1 MASDTLTSYCALQHT
16 KSVSASGLL
25 PLLYSHPGGLY
36 SQTITWFTSSLIQF
50 SAQLWPL
57 QRDFPRLPDQK
68 RHSLFTFTKHLPLW
82 HRVCCVLSCVW
93 LSLARWT
100 VARQALL
107 SMEFSRQ
114 EYWSGSPFPTPDD
127 LPNPAIE
134 PASPA
139 FVPPGKP
146 LWHHTVLICDSIIS
160 FLLQENLSTM
170 NSLWASARV
179 SGTSEMLNKYLLNE
193 WVREH
198 SVPLYLNSFGRSDRD
213 T

>member
-25 PLLYSHPGGLY
+25 PLLYSHPGWLY

-114 EYWSGSPFPTPDD
+114 EYWSGLPFPPPED
-127 LPNPAIE
+127 LPDPGIE
-134 PASPA
+134 LESLVSPA
-139 FVPPGKP
+139 NHWQLDYLPLAPPGKP
-146 LWHHTVLICDSIIS
+146 KCVIDEQLLPENIFEKYS
-160 FLLQENLSTM
+160 FD
-170 NSLWASARV
+170 
-179 SGTSEMLNKYLLNE
+179 
-193 WVREH
+193 
-198 SVPLYLNSFGRSDRD
+198 F
-213 T
+213 